1 MQNVSDAI
9 VVIWNKI
16 WNKNRRVGCLTVI
29 LSVTWD
35 LMCLPLPKRPSIVE
49 RLFIKALCSSQVRG
63 CGLPGSPA
71 AIVSGSAGINAALQL
86 ASQYY
91 SDLFWPFRALGPPEQ
106 ELFPSSWRDR
116 QPPPPSLSSIFRT
129 HAASLWTHI
138 NPPLAPQSFI
148 KNGLIFE
155 LP

>member
-1 MQNVSDAI
+1 MKQNMEQKQKGWLFDCYFKRVLRSDVFAFT
-9 VVIWNKI
+9 KA
-16 WNKNRRVGCLTVI
+16 G
-29 LSVTWD
+29 
-35 LMCLPLPKRPSIVE
+35 PSIVE

-91 SDLFWPFRALGPPEQ
+91 SDLFWPFRALGPPKQ

-116 QPPPPSLSSIFRT
+116 QPLPPSLSSIFRT
-129 HAASLWTHI
+129 HAASLWMHI